1 MANSS
6 QRRNLRRSALTAGG
20 NVAFVHGKPLKGA
33 SALSQTVAAAKRRQ
47 KPALTA
53 KSNKRLF
60 DLLKAS
66 AAQRAEL
73 LADLFKDMGTR
84 FKAVMQ
90 KHALKGLAIYFGF
103 KDEKVMIERLRARVM
118 AMELRDASFPEFH
131 SGALGRQNAF
141 IGVLFEFTIKYG
153 PIRKLIESLADGAM
167 HTINEDI
174 KRAAKAGAA
183 CVMHD
188 ASGKRVKV
196 ARPFSNPLTANAF
209 DIDTAD
215 GVKES
220 LDFGPVGFNPD
231 GQWCIPLP
239 VEIKL
244 PRAAGGVA
252 GQFVEFP
259 ERIAAAIKAGKSVFA
274 YFDASDADVL
284 GKRIGKAA
292 IVGLDIIDGRPM
304 VKVALDPAKL
314 VFNSGELYG
323 PMSRNQLVVRPDID
337 YWNPADPT
345 ALPNLKPA
353 DKVVIGTV
361 GDQPVSMDVA
371 ASAKGDGLN
380 YWRMLVPAK
389 RALFIDLYAAIFNVD
404 A

>member
-6 QRRNLRRSALTAGG
+6 QRRTLRRSALTAGG
-20 NVAFVHGKPLKGA
+20 NVASVLGKPIKGA
-33 SALSQTVAAAKRRQ
+33 AALSRTVAATKRRQ
-47 KPALTA
+47 KPALTV
-53 KSNKRLF
+53 KSSKRLF

-66 AAQRAEL
+66 NAQRGKL
-73 LADLFKDMGTR
+73 LTDLFKDAETR
-84 FKAVMQ
+84 FKAVIQ
-90 KHALKGLAIYFGF
+90 KHTLKGLAVYFGF
-103 KDEKVMIERLRARVM
+103 KDEKVMIEYLRARVM
-118 AMELRDASFPEFH
+118 AMELRDASFTEFH

-174 KRAAKAGAA
+174 KRTAKAGAA
-183 CVMHD
+183 HVMRD
-188 ASGKRVKV
+188 AIGKRVKV
-196 ARPFSNPLTANAF
+196 TRPFSDPLTANAF

-220 LDFGPVGFNPD
+220 LDFGPVSFNPD

-274 YFDASDADVL
+274 YFDASDAEVL
-284 GKRIGKAA
+284 RKRIGKAA
-292 IVGLDIIDGRPM
+292 IVGQEVIDGRPM

-314 VFNSGELYG
+314 VFNSDELYG
-323 PMSRNQLVVRPDID
+323 PMCRNQMVAQPDID
-337 YWNPADPT
+337 VWNPANPT

-361 GDQPVSMDVA
+361 SGQPVSMDVA

-389 RALFIDLYAAIFNVD
+389 RALFIDLYAAIFSVD
-404 A
+404 S